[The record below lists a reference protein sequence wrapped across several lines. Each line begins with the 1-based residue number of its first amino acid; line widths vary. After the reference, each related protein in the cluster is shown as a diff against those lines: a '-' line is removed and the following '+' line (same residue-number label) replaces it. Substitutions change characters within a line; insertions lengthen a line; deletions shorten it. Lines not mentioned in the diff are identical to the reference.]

1 MTKKAL
7 GRGLDALI
15 NGGVI
20 RTAVIEPAHVDP
32 ASGGADPA
40 RTGVEV
46 AVRPLGSHPDGHA
59 HTDEPA
65 AANSNAVRH
74 VGIDT
79 IDRSRLQP
87 RTEFDP
93 EQLQELANS
102 IKQRGVVQPL
112 LVRPIR
118 TAATPLGAGLAGTV
132 APPSATGT
140 VAPLDR
146 DGRVRYELIAGERR
160 WRAAREAGLTMVPV
174 IVREASD
181 QEALEVALI
190 ENLQRE
196 DLNPIEEAR
205 AYEQLT
211 MQFKLTQEQIADK
224 VGRSRAAVANAMR
237 LLALPSEVQSWI
249 ADNRLSVGH
258 AKAILGLSIAE
269 EQRLVAERV
278 LKRNLTVRETEKLVE
293 QLKGEAK
300 VRKRAMGSTIK
311 SAHILAIEERLQQKL
326 GTHVAVYHG
335 KKKGRVEIEY
345 YGNDDLTRLLA
356 LLGVENL

>member
-15 NGGVI
+15 NGGVV
-20 RTAVIEPAHVDP
+20 RTAVIEPPHVNP
-32 ASGGADPA
+32 VRSGVD
-40 RTGVEV
+40 V
-46 AVRPLGSHPDGHA
+46 AVRPLGSSPEGRS
-59 HTDEPA
+59 HTDEQPVA
-65 AANSNAVRH
+65 GGSAVRH
-74 VGIDT
+74 IGIDT
-79 IDRSRLQP
+79 IERSRLQP

-112 LVRPIR
+112 LVRPIPK
-118 TAATPLGAGLAGTV
+118 T
-132 APPSATGT
+132 ATGT
-140 VAPLDR
+140 VAPPTTTGTVGPPSG
-146 DGRVRYELIAGERR
+146 DGKVRYELIAGERR
-160 WRAAREAGLTMVPV
+160 WRAARDAGLTMVPV

-181 QEALEVALI
+181 QEALEIALI

-196 DLNPIEEAR
+196 DLNPIEEAH
-205 AYEQLT
+205 AYEQLA
-211 MQFKLTQEQIADK
+211 MQFKLTQEQIAEK
-224 VGRSRAAVANAMR
+224 VGRSRAAVANALR
-237 LLALPSEVQSWI
+237 LLALPAEVQSWI

-293 QLKGEAK
+293 QLKGDAK
-300 VRKRAMGSTIK
+300 VRMRAMGSTIK

-335 KKKGRVEIEY
+335 KKKGRIEIEY
-345 YGNDDLTRLLA
+345 YGNDDLTRLLTI
-356 LLGVENL
+356 LGIENL